1 MPQTTTRFTGVLWV
15 AVVIF
20 LAWCVQLTRQCLRLR
35 ASREDEAAAASV
47 GIGIYHE
54 RILAFVLSGF
64 ITGIGGSLFA
74 EYYGTFNP
82 DAFFVTITFL
92 TVAMLVVG
100 GRLSLSGAVVGT
112 VFITAVTE
120 GLRRIEGG
128 VDLGLFSIPARPG
141 LQEVGV
147 ALTMLVVLLL
157 RPAGITGGSE
167 IEPSAVAARAL
178 RTRCDGRRGM
188 TRVKHLRAEGVSVH
202 FAGVQAVDGV
212 DLALDRGEILGLIG
226 PNGAGKTTLV
236 NALSGFQQPTA
247 GAVRL
252 DGADVTGWPPHR
264 LAQRRASRGPSRASA
279 CSRA

>member
-1 MPQTTTRFTGVLWV
+1 MGATAAALAAFLVAIPLMRLSGLAASLGTFAFLNIVYVVASNWSSVSGGSTGLANVPQTTTRFTGVLWV

-47 GIGIYHE
+47 G
-54 RILAFVLSGF
+54 LASITSGSSPSCSA
-64 ITGIGGSLFA
+64 GSSPGSADRCSPSTTALL
-74 EYYGTFNP
+74 T

-128 VDLGLFSIPARPG
+128 VDLALFLDPRAAGASGGRGRADDAGRPAAPARG
-141 LQEVGV
+141 HHRRQ
-147 ALTMLVVLLL
+147 
-157 RPAGITGGSE
+157 RD
-167 IEPSAVAARAL
+167 EPSAVAARAL

-188 TRVKHLRAEGVSVH
+188 TRVKHLRAEG
-202 FAGVQAVDGV
+202 A
-212 DLALDRGEILGLIG
+212 
-226 PNGAGKTTLV
+226 
-236 NALSGFQQPTA
+236 
-247 GAVRL
+247 
-252 DGADVTGWPPHR
+252 
-264 LAQRRASRGPSRASA
+264 PSTSPA
-279 CSRA
+279 